1 MDDSL
6 TEAALEYH
14 RQYPPGKIAVTPTK
28 SLVNQRDL
36 SLAYSPGVAAACRL
50 IVEQPGEAR
59 HMTAR
64 GNLVAG
70 ITNGTAGLGFCNI
83 GPPGREPGVEG
94 ETPPFKK
101 IARKQPFPFPIA
113 EKDP

>member
-6 TEAALEYH
+6 TEAALDYH

-28 SLVNQRDL
+28 SLINQRDL

-64 GNLVAG
+64 GNLVAV
-70 ITNGTAGLGFCNI
+70 ITNGTAGLGLGNI
-83 GPPGREPGVEG
+83 WAPAGEPLIEG
-94 ETPPFKK
+94 EARPFKK
-101 IARKQPFPFPIA
+101 IARLRLF
-113 EKDP
+113 DL

>member
-6 TEAALEYH
+6 TEAALDYH

-28 SLVNQRDL
+28 SLINQRDL

-64 GNLVAG
+64 GNLVAV
-70 ITNGTAGLGFCNI
+70 ITNGTAGLGVGKI
-83 GPPGREPGVEG
+83 GPPARQPAIGGQGR
-94 ETPPFKK
+94 PFTEFSC
-101 IARKQPFPFPIA
+101 AHVS
-113 EKDP
+113 

>member
-28 SLVNQRDL
+28 SLINQRDL

-59 HMTAR
+59 HMAAP
-64 GNLVAG
+64 GNLAAV
-70 ITNGTAGLGFCNI
+70 IPNGTA
-83 GPPGREPGVEG
+83 EPAVGIFPVSGAHRDVYG
-94 ETPPFKK
+94 E
-101 IARKQPFPFPIA
+101 QWLC
-113 EKDP
+113 

>member
-28 SLVNQRDL
+28 SLINQRDL

-64 GNLVAG
+64 GNLVAV
-70 ITNGTAGLGFCNI
+70 ITNGTAVPGFRKI
-83 GPPGREPGVEG
+83 GAPAGEPGVGG
-94 ETPPFKK
+94 EAVPFEK
-101 IARKQPFPFPIA
+101 IRAT
-113 EKDP
+113 